1 MTIGEILGIIDSNL
15 AGVFGSL
22 GQQTRL
28 EILKLLAPHSQG
40 KAPLGMAAGQ
50 IAAAL
55 AVSPP
60 TLSFHLKDM
69 SLRQLL
75 LSKRHGREIHYAA
88 NLPLILSALG
98 DLVTELEA

>member
-1 MTIGEILGIIDSNL
+1 MSDSQL
-15 AGVFGSL
+15 VGVFGAL
-22 GQQTRL
+22 GQETRL
-28 EILKLLAPHSQG
+28 EIVKLLAPHSRGRQ
-40 KAPLGMAAGQ
+40 AMGMAAGQ

-55 AVSPP
+55 AVNPP

-69 SLRQLL
+69 SLRHLL
-75 LSKRHGREIHYAA
+75 LSKRRGREIHYTA

>member
-1 MTIGEILGIIDSNL
+1 MDRKITNL

-22 GQQTRL
+22 GQGTRL
-28 EILKLLAPHSQG
+28 EILRLLAPVSHG
-40 KAPLGMAAGQ
+40 KAPAGMPAGQ
-50 IAAAL
+50 IAVAL

-69 SLRQLL
+69 SLRHLL
-75 LSKRHGREIHYAA
+75 LPKRRGREIHYSA